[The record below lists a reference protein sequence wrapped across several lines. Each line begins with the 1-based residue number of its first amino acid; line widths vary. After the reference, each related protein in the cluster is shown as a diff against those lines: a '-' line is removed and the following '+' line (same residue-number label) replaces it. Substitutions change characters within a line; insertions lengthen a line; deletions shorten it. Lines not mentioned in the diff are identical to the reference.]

1 MVVAI
6 QKLAVTATQAIID
19 TISTQ
24 VVLIIIPIPANLAH
38 VENITNTIN
47 AL

>member
-1 MVVAI
+1 MVVAT
-6 QKLAVTATQAIID
+6 QKFAVTATLAMIE

-38 VENITNTIN
+38 VENITKTIN